1 MPPGILQQEEDALPV
16 GGQDAGVRR
25 WEGLDI
31 PGAGCLSGTWLQ
43 ELSELKPFDF
53 SRSVEESVID
63 FLTKNP
69 VWWKDTDFAMFVPKD
84 EQVYFFNLLIG
95 KIF

>member
-1 MPPGILQQEEDALPV
+1 MAAPKHSGGGIHALNTNFFSH
-16 GGQDAGVRR
+16 QFKAVR
-25 WEGLDI
+25 L
-31 PGAGCLSGTWLQ
+31 LSN
-43 ELSELKPFDF
+43 LSELKPFDF

-69 VWWKDTDFAMFVPKD
+69 VWWKDTDFAMFVTKD